1 MKIDAGIGWDLD
13 SVGAQAEEFE
23 ACGFSGIFSPETAH
37 DPFLPLLVAAQHTSQ
52 IELMTSVAI
61 AFGRSPM
68 NVAQIGHDLNAAS
81 RGRFILGLGSQ
92 VRAHI
97 TRRYSMPWSRPAARM
112 REYVQAM
119 QAIWACW
126 YERKPL
132 EFKGEFYTHTLMNPL
147 FTPTNITHKAPKVFL
162 AAVGPLMT
170 EVAGEVADGLIT
182 HAFTTE
188 KYLRETTLPALNRG
202 FAKSGRQ
209 RTEFEISCLLFIVT
223 GRDEDE
229 FEKSKM
235 AARQQI
241 AFYGSTPTY
250 KPVLESIGMGALQ
263 PELLQLS
270 KQGKWEE
277 MGNLIDDDTLSAFAV
292 IGEPDRIAQQIL
304 QRYGA
309 LVDRISLAWGEV
321 PIESLTGFITTL
333 TEGSA
338 AY

>member
-1 MKIDAGIGWDLD
+1 MKIDAGIGWDLN
-13 SVGAQAEEFE
+13 SAGTQAEEFE
-23 ACGFSGIFSPETAH
+23 DRGFSGIFSTETAH
-37 DPFLPLLVAAQHTSQ
+37 DPFFPLLVAAQHTSR

-68 NVAQIGHDLNAAS
+68 NLAQIGHDLNAAS
-81 RGRFILGLGSQ
+81 QGRFILGLGSQ
-92 VRAHI
+92 IHAHI
-97 TRRYSMPWSRPAARM
+97 TRRFSMPWSKPAARM
-112 REYVQAM
+112 REYVQALK
-119 QAIWACW
+119 AIWACW
-126 YERKPL
+126 YEQKPL

-147 FTPTNITHKAPKVFL
+147 FTPTNIMYGAPKVFV

-188 KYLRETTLPALNRG
+188 KYIRETTFPALNRG

-209 RTEFEISCLLFIVT
+209 RAEFEISCLLFTVT
-223 GRDEDE
+223 GRNEDE
-229 FEKSKM
+229 FEQSKI
-235 AARQQI
+235 ATRRQI
-241 AFYGSTPTY
+241 AFYGSTPAY
-250 KPVLESIGMGALQ
+250 KPVLESVGMGSLQ
-263 PELLQLS
+263 TELLQLS

-292 IGEPDRIAQQIL
+292 IGEPNSLAEKIL

-309 LVDRISLAWGEV
+309 LVDRISVVCGEV
-321 PIESLTGFITTL
+321 PIECLTEFIATL

-338 AY
+338 TD